1 MGVLGLHPSWYINV
15 NLVICHSPPIMRQ
28 PFCLFASMLKI
39 PLFLFVLCCTLLAG
53 CGANGPALKPFK
65 MDIQQGNV
73 VTSKMLLQLK
83 PGMTKSQV
91 RFIMGTPLIVDSFHK
106 DRWDYFYQMR
116 QAGKIVEQRRVILDF
131 DKELLTKVRGDV
143 VPQGTVGA
151 AKEADVSD
159 LSTLNAPIMVEPKPK
174 EASMKE
180 VNVWDRLK
188 FWKKDEKL
196 LAKSEVNPARVKR
209 NAAAS
214 VETSTV
220 VAPMVLAVAEEASL
234 KAAKPEAANVNLKN
248 IEVEKN
254 LPENLTIKTLP
265 AKNMLENNSLEKNS
279 LDKSGSKISWLES
292 LKFWKKNNPTEAETA
307 ALDEA
312 KAETAASAAKNVA
325 QDSASVSQAT
335 APESQSIL
343 VVPIELPNAE
353 AAKEGVNTHA
363 IVAEEPV
370 TAKPLQTEPLNTKK
384 APAITGKESMK
395 TFKSPSQKMLPAKPE
410 FIKPMPAKPAVPSSV
425 FKKPMLQKPAPV
437 DSQLSRP
444 LKPLSLEPKKGEQ
457 LIFRMD
463 KTLNL
468 ARNLVANPQVMPELA
483 NMVPDATTLNAN
495 TLGANKLDVNKLNV
509 NKLDTATLNATTLD
523 TALLPVKTAETQPVE
538 AEPSFFDKML
548 EKIGF

>member
-39 PLFLFVLCCTLLAG
+39 PLSLFVLCSTLLAG

-159 LSTLNAPIMVEPKPK
+159 LSTVNAPIMVEANPK
-174 EASMKE
+174 EASVKE

-196 LAKSEVNPARVKR
+196 LAKSEVTSTRVSR
-209 NAAAS
+209 TAAAS
-214 VETSTV
+214 AEISTV
-220 VAPMVLAVAEEASL
+220 AAPMVLAVAEEASL
-234 KAAKPEAANVNLKN
+234 KAAKLEAANINLKN

-254 LPENLTIKTLP
+254 LPENLPVKTVP
-265 AKNMLENNSLEKNS
+265 AKNMLENNE

-292 LKFWKKNNPTEAETA
+292 LKFWKKNKPTEAETA

-325 QDSASVSQAT
+325 QDSAYVTQAT
-335 APESQSIL
+335 APEAQSIL

-353 AAKEGVNTHA
+353 AAKDGVNTHA

-370 TAKPLQTEPLNTKK
+370 TAEPLQTEQLNTKK

-444 LKPLSLEPKKGEQ
+444 LKPLLLEPKKGEQ

-463 KTLNL
+463 KTLDL
-468 ARNLVANPQVMPELA
+468 ARNLVTNPQVMPELA

-495 TLGANKLDVNKLNV
+495 TLDANKLDV

>member
-39 PLFLFVLCCTLLAG
+39 PLSLFVLCCTLLAG

-143 VPQGTVGA
+143 VPQGTVSA
-151 AKEADVSD
+151 AKDADVSE
-159 LSTLNAPIMVEPKPK
+159 LNTVNAPITVEPKPK
-174 EASMKE
+174 QASVKN

-196 LAKSEVNPARVKR
+196 LAKSEVTPARVNR
-209 NAAAS
+209 TAAAS
-214 VETSTV
+214 AQTSTV
-220 VAPMVLAVAEEASL
+220 AAPMVLAVAEESSL
-234 KAAKPEAANVNLKN
+234 KAAKLEAANINLKN

-254 LPENLTIKTLP
+254 LPENLPVKTVP
-265 AKNMLENNSLEKNS
+265 AKNMLENNE

-292 LKFWKKNNPTEAETA
+292 LKFWKKNKPTEAETA

-312 KAETAASAAKNVA
+312 KAETAASAAKSVA

-335 APESQSIL
+335 APEAQSIL

-353 AAKEGVNTHA
+353 IAKDGVNTHA

-370 TAKPLQTEPLNTKK
+370 TAKPLQTEQLNTKK

-395 TFKSPSQKMLPAKPE
+395 TFKSPSQKMMPAKPE

-425 FKKPMLQKPAPV
+425 FKKPLLQKPAPV

-468 ARNLVANPQVMPELA
+468 ARNLVANPQVTPELA

-495 TLGANKLDVNKLNV
+495 TLDVNKLDV

>member
-15 NLVICHSPPIMRQ
+15 NLVTCHSPHIMQQPI
-28 PFCLFASMLKI
+28 CLLTPMLKI
-39 PLFLFVLCCTLLAG
+39 SLSLFILCGALLAG
-53 CGANGPALKPFK
+53 CGSNGPALKPFK

-143 VPQGTVGA
+143 VPQSPQGALGA
-151 AKEADVSD
+151 AKDADVSD
-159 LSTLNAPIMVEPKPK
+159 LNETNAPITVEPKPK
-174 EASMKE
+174 EVSVLDK
-180 VNVWDRLK
+180 LK
-188 FWKKDEKL
+188 FWKKDEKV
-196 LAKSEVNPARVKR
+196 LAKPEVTPARMTR
-209 NAAAS
+209 TAAAP
-214 VETSTV
+214 VKTAAV
-220 VAPMVLAVAEEASL
+220 VAPLVLVAAAEDAGLEV
-234 KAAKPEAANVNLKN
+234 AKPEAASVSLNN
-248 IEVEKN
+248 IESEKN
-254 LPENLTIKTLP
+254 LPEKMLP
-265 AKNMLENNSLEKNS
+265 AKNMLENNGF
-279 LDKSGSKISWLES
+279 DKSGSKISWLDS

-307 ALDEA
+307 ALDDA

-325 QDSASVSQAT
+325 QDSAPVKQAT
-335 APESQSIL
+335 EPEAQSIL

-353 AAKEGVNTHA
+353 AAKDGVNTHA

-370 TAKPLQTEPLNTKK
+370 TAKPLQTEQLNTKK
-384 APAITGKESMK
+384 LPAITGKESMK

-425 FKKPMLQKPAPV
+425 FKKPLPQKPAPV

-444 LKPLSLEPKKGEQ
+444 LKPLLSAPKKGEE
-457 LIFRMD
+457 LMFRMD
-463 KTLNL
+463 KTLDLVRGL
-468 ARNLVANPQVMPELA
+468 AANPQTIPELA
-483 NMVPDATTLNAN
+483 SMVPDATTI
-495 TLGANKLDVNKLNV
+495 
-509 NKLDTATLNATTLD
+509 NATTTNATTTNATTTNA
-523 TALLPVKTAETQPVE
+523 TATVAATRDAASMPVNTEEALSVE
-538 AEPSFFDKML
+538 AAPSFFEKVL

>member
-39 PLFLFVLCCTLLAG
+39 PLSLFVLCCTLLAG

-159 LSTLNAPIMVEPKPK
+159 LSTVNAPIMVEANPK
-174 EASMKE
+174 EASVKE

-196 LAKSEVNPARVKR
+196 LAKSEVTPARVNR
-209 NAAAS
+209 TAAAS
-214 VETSTV
+214 AETSPETSPV

-254 LPENLTIKTLP
+254 LPENLPVKTVP
-265 AKNMLENNSLEKNS
+265 AKNMLENNE

-292 LKFWKKNNPTEAETA
+292 LKFWKKNKPTEAETA

-325 QDSASVSQAT
+325 QDSAYVTQAT
-335 APESQSIL
+335 APEAQSIL

-353 AAKEGVNTHA
+353 AAKDGVNTHA

-370 TAKPLQTEPLNTKK
+370 TAEPLQTEQLNTKK

-444 LKPLSLEPKKGEQ
+444 LKPLPLEPKKGEQ

-495 TLGANKLDVNKLNV
+495 TLDANKLDV

>member
-39 PLFLFVLCCTLLAG
+39 QLSLFVLCCTLLAG

-143 VPQGTVGA
+143 VPQGAVGA
-151 AKEADVSD
+151 AKDADVSD
-159 LSTLNAPIMVEPKPK
+159 LNTVNAPITVEPKPK
-174 EASMKE
+174 EVSVKE

-196 LAKSEVNPARVKR
+196 LAKSEVTTARVNR
-209 NAAAS
+209 TAAAS
-214 VETSTV
+214 VEKSTV

-234 KAAKPEAANVNLKN
+234 KAAKPEASNVNLKN

-254 LPENLTIKTLP
+254 LPEKLPVKIVP

-279 LDKSGSKISWLES
+279 LVKGGSKISWLES
-292 LKFWKKNNPTEAETA
+292 LKFWKKNKPTEAETA

-325 QDSASVSQAT
+325 QDSAYVTQAT
-335 APESQSIL
+335 APEAQSIL

-353 AAKEGVNTHA
+353 AAKDGVNTHA

-370 TAKPLQTEPLNTKK
+370 TAEPLQTEQLNTKK

-395 TFKSPSQKMLPAKPE
+395 TFKSPSQKMMPAKPE

-444 LKPLSLEPKKGEQ
+444 LKPLLLEPKKGEQ

-463 KTLNL
+463 KTLDL
-468 ARNLVANPQVMPELA
+468 ARNHVAYPQVMPELA

-495 TLGANKLDVNKLNV
+495 TLDANKLDV